1 MAASR
6 LRRLR
11 FTPVTIRMIRPT
23 MSPTAARAMAPR
35 THGRTVETTFL
46 PSAMANSLSRRLST
60 TML

>member
-1 MAASR
+1 MAAAR

-11 FTPVTIRMIRPT
+11 FTPVTIRMISPR

-35 THGRTVETTFL
+35 IQGSTVATTSL
-46 PSAMANSLSRRLST
+46 PSAMANSPSRRVST